1 MKNLIILLQLLS
13 MVQPR
18 GLDPKYYGRD
28 VGANYSA
35 IFENVFE
42 TSSKPASDGFSFI
55 NNFLSSEN
63 TFPKEASDNTNT
75 DHSDITSEL
84 GTNRG
89 TFGKTKEDLR
99 LDKIEDSEKDRR
111 DYSVLFG
118 RGGPVPV
125 TSLNVGQSQR
135 EGREEDTSPNKLS
148 LDVFM
153 STFLK
158 SQSSSKSYQNSISM
172 QKTAKSVHPEENR
185 SLSQPVEEFEDYN
198 QDRQRNDNFLTGKLE
213 DGYHRQREFAP
224 LTPAIDRQLL
234 IPFTPVDIDFVE
246 AKYQGLIHGLPI
258 LIDEA
263 REVIRRD
270 IATKNMMGYT
280 IAGSFFIGAFLET
293 VGGTLLDPKIKSF
306 GDVIVQLITN
316 KELPGFYIF
325 LWGYAFG
332 YAGPWLFPTIFNG
345 GDPNL
350 KCSSADFFQLMNDHD
365 LTLDIQSFTE
375 LSVGANVILVEK
387 VSRDFNSRL
396 GCIVNKRGDYKE
408 AALAAQAFE
417 TLIFLTS
424 LHGQLSD
431 IPPPDPTPR
440 DIVLLDS
447 ELLNLWA
454 EIILITDQ
462 VMNKYVHPRLY
473 IQ

>member
-1 MKNLIILLQLLS
+1 MKNVIILLQFIS
-13 MVQPR
+13 TVQPR
-18 GLDPKYYGRD
+18 GLGPKYYGHGQD
-28 VGANYSA
+28 VGANYSSV
-35 IFENVFE
+35 FENVFE
-42 TSSKPASDGFSFI
+42 TSTKPASDGFSFI

-63 TFPKEASDNTNT
+63 AFPEEPTSDNTDT
-75 DHSDITSEL
+75 DHSEITSE
-84 GTNRG
+84 RG
-89 TFGKTKEDLR
+89 KDPKTFWTSKEDLR
-99 LDKIEDSEKDRR
+99 LDDIEDSEKDRR

-118 RGGPVPV
+118 RRGPVHV
-125 TSLNVGQSQR
+125 TSLNVGQR
-135 EGREEDTSPNKLS
+135 EGRKDDTSPNKLS
-148 LDVFM
+148 LDEFM

-158 SQSSSKSYQNSISM
+158 SQSLSKSDQNSIAI
-172 QKTAKSVHPEENR
+172 QKTAKTVHPEENP
-185 SLSQPVEEFEDYN
+185 SQSQLVEFEEYN
-198 QDRQRNDNFLTGKLE
+198 QDRQGNDNFLTGNLE
-213 DGYHRQREFAP
+213 DGYQRQREHAP
-224 LTPAIDRQLL
+224 LTPALDRQLL

-246 AKYQGLIHGLPI
+246 AKYQSLIHGLPL

-263 REVIRRD
+263 RDVIRQD

-316 KELPGFYIF
+316 KELSGFYIF

>member
-1 MKNLIILLQLLS
+1 MKNVIILLQYIS
-13 MVQPR
+13 TVQPR
-18 GLDPKYYGRD
+18 GLDPKHYVKN
-28 VGANYSA
+28 VGANHSA
-35 IFENVFE
+35 VFENVFE
-42 TSSKPASDGFSFI
+42 TSSPTKPASDGFSFI

-63 TFPKEASDNTNT
+63 VFPEEPSDNINT
-75 DHSDITSEL
+75 DTEHSDISSE
-84 GTNRG
+84 RG
-89 TFGKTKEDLR
+89 KNLKTYGKITEDLR
-99 LDKIEDSEKDRR
+99 LDIIEDLEKDRR

-118 RGGPVPV
+118 RGGPAPE
-125 TSLNVGQSQR
+125 TSLNDDQR
-135 EGREEDTSPNKLS
+135 EGREEVTSPNRLS
-148 LDVFM
+148 LDAFM
-153 STFLK
+153 SAFVK
-158 SQSSSKSYQNSISM
+158 SQSSSKSDQNSIAI
-172 QKTAKSVHPEENR
+172 QKTAKSVHPEENQ
-185 SLSQPVEEFEDYN
+185 SQSQHIESQDYN
-198 QDRQRNDNFLTGKLE
+198 QDRQRNDNFLLGNL
-213 DGYHRQREFAP
+213 DYSNQRQRELAP
-224 LTPAIDRQLL
+224 LTPALDRQLL

-246 AKYQGLIHGLPI
+246 AKYQSLIQGLPL

-263 REVIRRD
+263 REVIRQD

-293 VGGTLLDPKIKSF
+293 VGGTLMEFKSF
-306 GDVIVQLITN
+306 GALIQALVSST
-316 KELPGFYIF
+316 EWPGIYIW

-332 YAGPWLFPTIFNG
+332 YAGPWLFPAIFNG

-350 KCSSADFFQLMNDHD
+350 KCSSADFFQLLNDHD

-375 LSVGANVILVEK
+375 LSPGANVILVEK

-396 GCIVNKRGDYKE
+396 GCIVYKRSDYKE

-417 TLIFLTS
+417 SMIFLTS

-440 DIVLLDS
+440 DIALLDS

-462 VMNKYVHPRLY
+462 VRNRY
-473 IQ
+473 ILSR